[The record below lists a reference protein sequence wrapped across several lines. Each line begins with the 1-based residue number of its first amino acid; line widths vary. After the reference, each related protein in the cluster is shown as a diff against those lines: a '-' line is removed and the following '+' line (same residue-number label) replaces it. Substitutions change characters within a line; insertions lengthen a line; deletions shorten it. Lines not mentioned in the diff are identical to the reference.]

1 MLSGAQSYLFSY
13 PWLAVYPGVMILLT
27 VVAVNLLGDA
37 VRDAWHPPELA
48 R

>member
-1 MLSGAQSYLFSY
+1 
-13 PWLAVYPGVMILLT
+13 MILLT

-37 VRDAWHPPELA
+37 VRDAWQPAEHE